1 MEKYGYIVVGA
12 GTAGS
17 VLAARLSEDPA
28 VSVLLLEAGSSDRPG
43 DEKGVVDLWGSRFD
57 WAFTSVPQE
66 NLDDVTVP
74 IPRGRTLGGSSSI
87 NGSYHIRG
95 HRSSYD
101 AWGKSGAQGWDF
113 EALLASFRRSEQTTG
128 MDTRWRGTDGH
139 MVIEPPT
146 PLSRDAFYGAV
157 LTAAEEVGHK
167 RLVDGNGAESE
178 GVAPTEINLVQG
190 KRQSAADAYLR
201 PVQQRPNLTVT
212 TDATVHR
219 LLMEDRRCVGVEYV
233 VDGQSVQAGADREV
247 VLCAGAVG
255 SPHLLQLSGIGP
267 AAHLREAGIEVVH
280 DLPGVGG
287 NLQDHTYAH
296 VGFATSAPV
305 PAASPYPPYI
315 LTRSSA
321 TVEPDLQLVAVPLL
335 LPVRDAAAKRE
346 PWGSDS
352 WTFSGANGYCIAF
365 SYMRPESRGSVR
377 LAGPDPAT
385 APLIDLGLYAESRDL
400 DRMVAGLRAALAIG
414 RADSLASLRQ
424 GEEAFG
430 HPLETV
436 SDMQEYVKLATGSYF
451 HLAGTCAM
459 GTGSRAVVD
468 SDLKVHGVQGIRVV
482 DASVM
487 PSLPAANTNATVL
500 AIAERATELIRS

>member
-1 MEKYGYIVVGA
+1 MEKYSYIVVGA

-17 VLAARLSEDPA
+17 VMAARLSEDPS

-57 WAFTSVPQE
+57 WAFTSVPQA
-66 NLDDVTVP
+66 NLNDVTVP
-74 IPRGRTLGGSSSI
+74 VPRGRTLGGSSST
-87 NGSYHIRG
+87 NGLYHIRG

-113 EALLASFRRSEQTTG
+113 ETLLASFRRSEQTTG
-128 MDTRWRGTDGH
+128 MDTQWRGTDGP
-139 MVIEPPT
+139 MVIEPPA
-146 PLSRDAFYGAV
+146 PLSRDPFYGAF
-157 LTAAEEVGHK
+157 LSAAEEVGHK
-167 RLVDGNGAESE
+167 SLVDANGAESE
-178 GVAPTEINLVQG
+178 GVAPTEINMVRG

-233 VDGQSVQAGADREV
+233 VDGRSVRAGADREV

-255 SPHLLQLSGIGP
+255 SPHILQLSGIGP
-267 AAHLREAGIEVVH
+267 AAHLREAGVEVVH

-296 VGFATSAPV
+296 VGFTTSAPV
-305 PAASPYPPYI
+305 PAASPHPPHI

-321 TVEPDLQLVAVPLL
+321 TAEPDLQLVAVPLL

-352 WTFSGANGYCIAF
+352 WTASGATGYCIAF

-377 LAGPDPAT
+377 LADPDPAT
-385 APLIDLGLYAESRDL
+385 APLIDLGLYTESRDL
-400 DRMVAGLRAALAIG
+400 DHMVVGLRAALAVG

-430 HPLETV
+430 HPLETE
-436 SDMQEYVKLATGSYF
+436 SDMQDYVKLATVSYF

-459 GTGSRAVVD
+459 GTGSQAVVD

-487 PSLPAANTNATVL
+487 PSLPAANTNAAVL
-500 AIAERATELIRS
+500 AIAERAAELIRS

>member
-17 VLAARLSEDPA
+17 VLAARLSEDPS
-28 VSVLLLEAGSSDRPG
+28 VSVLLLEAGSSDRPD
-43 DEKGVVDLWGSRFD
+43 DEKGVAQLWGSRFD
-57 WAFTSVPQE
+57 WAFTSVPQG
-66 NLDDVTVP
+66 NLNGVTVP
-74 IPRGRTLGGSSSI
+74 VPLGRTLGGSSSI

-101 AWGKSGAQGWDF
+101 AWANSGTQSWDF
-113 EALLASFRRSEQTTG
+113 ETLLASFRRSEQTTG
-128 MDTRWRGTDGH
+128 MDPRWRGIDGP
-139 MVIEPPT
+139 MVLETPT
-146 PLSRDAFYGAV
+146 PLSQDAFYGAV
-157 LTAAEEVGHK
+157 LTAAEKAGH
-167 RLVDGNGAESE
+167 RSLVDGNGADPE
-178 GVAPTEINLVQG
+178 GVAPTEINVVRG
-190 KRQSAADAYLR
+190 IRQSAADAYLR
-201 PVQQRPNLTVT
+201 PAERRPNLTVT

-219 LLMEDRRCVGVEYV
+219 LLLEDRRCVGVEYV
-233 VDGQSVQAGADREV
+233 VDGRSVRAGADREV

-255 SPHLLQLSGIGP
+255 SPRILQLSGIGP
-267 AAHLREAGIEVVH
+267 AAHLRAAGVEVVH

-305 PAASPYPPYI
+305 PVASPYPPYI
-315 LTRSSA
+315 VTRSSA
-321 TVEPDLQLVAVPLL
+321 TAEPDIQLVGVPLL
-335 LPVRDAAAKRE
+335 LPVRDAAATFE

-352 WTFSGANGYCIAF
+352 WTFTGAHGYSIAF

-377 LAGPDPAT
+377 LSGPDPAAT
-385 APLIDLGLYAESRDL
+385 PLIDLGIYSESRDL
-400 DRMVAGLRAALAIG
+400 DRMVDGLRAALAIG

-430 HPLETV
+430 HPLE
-436 SDMQEYVKLATGSYF
+436 SIDDMRNYVKLATGSYF

-459 GTGSRAVVD
+459 GTGPRAVVD
-468 SDLKVHGVQGIRVV
+468 SDLKLHGIQGIRVA

-500 AIAERATELIRS
+500 AVAERAAELVRS